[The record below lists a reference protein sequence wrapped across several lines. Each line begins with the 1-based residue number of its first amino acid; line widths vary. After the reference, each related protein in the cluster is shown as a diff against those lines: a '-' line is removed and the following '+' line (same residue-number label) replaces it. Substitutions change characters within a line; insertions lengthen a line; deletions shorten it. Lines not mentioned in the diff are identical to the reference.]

1 MSDLKSISFFDTLIY
16 QAEIPEY
23 LEDKDFMAVC
33 DEHTD
38 KAIADAKQSIDERH
52 KKFNA
57 HIKDHGMSYHS
68 GPKLYEEDR
77 LHKFELLVRNTGR
90 NILYVH

>member
-16 QAEIPEY
+16 QAEIPKY
-23 LEDKDFMAVC
+23 LDNKNFMAVC

-52 KKFNA
+52 KKSNA

-68 GPKLYEEDR
+68 GPKLYDC
-77 LHKFELLVRNTGR
+77 LLYTSPSPRD
-90 NILYVH
+90 